1 MIDKKE
7 ILKVLEHIFRLTLN
21 DETLVLKLDSST
33 KSISQW
39 DSITNI
45 VIIDA
50 IESHFNIEFPIDV
63 IYEARNIEDWID
75 FIAKS
80 QNG

>member
-21 DETLVLKLDSST
+21 DETLVLKLDSTT

-50 IESHFNIEFPIDV
+50 IESYYNIEFPIDV
-63 IYEARNIEDWID
+63 IYESRTIEDWID